1 MSAEVLKIIRG
12 IAQAAAN
19 TYDGALDAEGNPVK
33 VGLKRE
39 EGDPILDQ
47 RIMDGF
53 TVSLAGNMMIVKYNS
68 ELPLKDIHRSNYE
81 DDVNSRI
88 EDIVSF
94 IKKEYKKVTGDSL
107 TLTKEEKDADI
118 LIQPLSRIRSMVQAK
133 CAYTVAGL
141 TKGENLGT
149 TVEER
154 LNDYIKQ
161 WIGFGK
167 KTYDDGPKVKNIT
180 GTRDEEPRK

>member
-12 IAQAAAN
+12 IAQAVAN
-19 TYDGALDAEGNPVK
+19 THDGAIDAEGLPVK
-33 VGLKRE
+33 LGLKRE
-39 EGDPILDQ
+39 EGNPILDQ

-68 ELPLKDIHRSNYE
+68 ELPLKQIHRTNYE
-81 DDVNSRI
+81 DDVTSRI

-94 IKKEYKKVTGDSL
+94 IKKEYKKVTGDAL
-107 TLTKEEKDADI
+107 TLTKDDKEVDI

-133 CAYTVAGL
+133 CAYVVGGL

-154 LNDYIKQ
+154 LNDSIKQ

-167 KTYDDGPKVKNIT
+167 KTYDDGPKVKNIS